1 MHDDG
6 VVGEDSPDV
15 VVAAA
20 PDLPESDP
28 DPSTDGRDP
37 EPDSCA
43 DASAMRRIAPIGARC
58 MTDGPDVTS
67 GELVVPLVLESV
79 NGVAPDSAADP
90 PDEAMMRKQR
100 GNELN
105 NNVLAQPLAIRLITC
120 VWAGIPFKGPSM
132 ITWGRPLTIY
142 RSMAVAPRPRADSN

>member
-1 MHDDG
+1 M
-6 VVGEDSPDV
+6 DSPDV

-20 PDLPESDP
+20 WGLPESDP

-37 EPDSCA
+37 EPDSWA
-43 DASAMRRIAPIGARC
+43 DASAMRRIAAIGARC

-79 NGVAPDSAADP
+79 NGVATDSAAEP

-120 VWAGIPFKGPSM
+120 VWAGIP
-132 ITWGRPLTIY
+132 
-142 RSMAVAPRPRADSN
+142 